1 MRMENVMNEELTD
14 LNVRYVKEVDDEA
27 IPDNVSLQEIADEV
41 VRGKRT
47 LSRDQMRLLI
57 ELLPYH
63 MPKLS
68 ATAHVNFNFAD
79 QLEKELRCIERSGI
93 KPLPAPQVI
102 EHEPEQHS
110 PNEMKGPFQRYRR
123 Y

>member
-1 MRMENVMNEELTD
+1 MNEELTN
-14 LNVRYVKEVDDEA
+14 LNVRYKEDDEPPT
-27 IPDNVSLQEIADEV
+27 IPDDIPLQEIADEV
-41 VRGKRT
+41 VRGKRQ

-57 ELLPYH
+57 ELLPYY
-63 MPKLS
+63 LS
-68 ATAHVNFNFAD
+68 KRPTSHNVNFNFAE

-102 EHEPEQHS
+102 EHEPAQHS
-110 PNEMKGPFQRYRR
+110 PSEMKGPFQRYRR

>member
-1 MRMENVMNEELTD
+1 MNEELTD
-14 LNVRYVKEVDDEA
+14 LNVKYAEEGESGA
-27 IPDNVSLQEIADEV
+27 IPDDIPLQAIADEV

-63 MPKLS
+63 LPKLS
-68 ATAHVNFNFAD
+68 AVAHAHFDFAG
-79 QLEKELRCIERSGI
+79 QLEKELRAIERSRQ
-93 KPLPAPQVI
+93 PLPLPPPTI
-102 EHEPEQHS
+102 EHEPAVTAA
-110 PNEMKGPFQRYRR
+110 EMKAPFSRYRR